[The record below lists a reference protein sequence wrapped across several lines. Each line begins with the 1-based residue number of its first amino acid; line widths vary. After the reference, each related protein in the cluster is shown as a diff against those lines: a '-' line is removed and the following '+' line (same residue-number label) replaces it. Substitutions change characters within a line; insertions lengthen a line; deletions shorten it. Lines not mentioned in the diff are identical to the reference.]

1 MDFLLNKGF
10 TVEDI
15 NKLIDRYDSDMI
27 DNCKYTYSNIED
39 VIDYL
44 KDYGVRDIPGLMLE
58 RIDIFFVS
66 PNVLKRI
73 FSNYDKAYIINSL
86 NDDPDLF
93 DEWQ

>member
-1 MDFLLNKGF
+1 MDYLLNKGF

-15 NKLIDRYDSDMI
+15 NRIIDKYDDDII

-44 KDYGVRDIPGLMLE
+44 KEFGVVDIPGLMLE

-66 PNVLKRI
+66 TNVLKRI
-73 FSNYDKAYIINSL
+73 FSHYNKSYIINSL
-86 NDDPDLF
+86 DKEPDLF
-93 DEWQ
+93 DEWE